1 MPGSPTRFPASH
13 DLLPVARCLSALCRR
28 SGNSHSG
35 TPKSHSTAAD
45 RCRFLYVQKKHRI
58 SGAFLFSVCLLRQ
71 AFITGNARRR
81 FPVYVQPKGNACGF
95 PFVIRKHRISGAFLY
110 SVCLLRQAF
119 ITGNARRRFPV
130 YVQPKGNACGFPFV
144 IRKHRI
150 SGAFL
155 FAFSPSGTQSSRHP
169 PSCQ

>member
-45 RCRFLYVQKKHRI
+45 RCRFFLCSKKAPHQRC
-58 SGAFLFSVCLLRQ
+58 FLIFRMPAPAGIHHGKCAQALSRVCSAEGECLRLPLRNKKAPHQ
-71 AFITGNARRR
+71 R
-81 FPVYVQPKGNACGF
+81 C
-95 PFVIRKHRISGAFLY
+95 FLIF
-110 SVCLLRQAF
+110 RMPAPAG
-119 ITGNARRRFPV
+119 IHHGNARRRFPV